1 MSETQCEQ
9 LQPVDEVL
17 SLEEAKVAF
26 MLLEGRIAALNE
38 HFDHLLAATLTR
50 ELTAVSTT
58 SHAPHGT

>member
-38 HFDHLLAATLTR
+38 HFDQLLAATLTR
-50 ELTAVSTT
+50 ELTAVPTT
-58 SHAPHGT
+58 PPAPYGT

>member
-1 MSETQCEQ
+1 MK
-9 LQPVDEVL
+9 
-17 SLEEAKVAF
+17 EAKVAF